1 MFSFVVLLSLSF
13 SYTVSFFF
21 LMIRRPPRSTRTDT
35 LFPYTTLFRSH
46 RLVEQGGRDR
56 ARTVEDMV
64 KAAEVGGFRPRM
76 VEEDPESGRNEKE
89 LLDAA
94 AFDLIENKVR
104 HEIGEDDHQR
114 AMIDGGTRRADPAD
128 MEERQ

>member
-1 MFSFVVLLSLSF
+1 MRLA
-13 SYTVSFFF
+13 
-21 LMIRRPPRSTRTDT
+21 RPMVFGRQRHDRPRSLGHAIDLDKTGTEDR
-35 LFPYTTLFRSH
+35 H

-104 HEIGEDDHQR
+104 DR
-114 AMIDGGTRRADPAD
+114 KSTRLNSSH
-128 MEERQ
+128 